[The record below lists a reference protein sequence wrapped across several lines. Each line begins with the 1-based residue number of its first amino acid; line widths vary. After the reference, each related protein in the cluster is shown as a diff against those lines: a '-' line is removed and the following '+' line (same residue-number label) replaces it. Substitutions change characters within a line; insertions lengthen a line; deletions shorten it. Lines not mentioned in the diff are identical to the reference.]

1 MDEDPP
7 SLEINLPAFGDHT
20 AVDATPWPESMP
32 HRSPGFLGI
41 GAEEG
46 FAIFTDLKARGL
58 FRHGEVYD
66 AVLVDDGLD
75 GVGGAGVI
83 ESDGTTVGVEGE
95 FVGVEAMAF
104 YGIGAPEIGGL
115 FVRVEDLGIELA
127 GCVDAPIV
135 EL

>member
-7 SLEINLPAFGDHT
+7 SLEINLPAFGDHA
-20 AVDATPWPESMP
+20 AVDATPWPEGVP
-32 HRSPGFLGI
+32 HRSPGVFRI

-46 FAIFTDLKARGL
+46 FAVFTDLKARGL

-66 AVLVDDGLD
+66 TILVDDGFD
-75 GVGGAGVI
+75 SICRASVI
-83 ESDGTTVGVEGE
+83 ESDGTTVGVERE

-104 YGIGAPEIGGL
+104 YGIGAPEMRGL
-115 FVRVEDLGIELA
+115 FIGVEDLGVELA